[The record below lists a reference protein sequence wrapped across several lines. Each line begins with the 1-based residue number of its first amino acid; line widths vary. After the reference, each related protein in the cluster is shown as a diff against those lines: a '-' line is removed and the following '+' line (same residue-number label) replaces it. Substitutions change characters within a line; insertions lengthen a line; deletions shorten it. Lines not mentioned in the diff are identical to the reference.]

1 MDRLESL
8 QTFIHV
14 VEAGGFAAAARKL
27 GRSRSAVNKL
37 VVALEHH
44 LGVPLLYRSTRRVVP
59 TETGRAFY
67 EQCREI
73 LADLE
78 AAELAASRSRQE
90 PRGSLKINGPMS
102 FGTLHLGP
110 AVAAF
115 AATYPAL
122 RVQMVLEDRFVD
134 PIAEGYDVTV
144 RIAERGWTGK
154 SLAVA
159 AIAPVPL
166 VICAAPSYLARHGT
180 PQTPTDLPDHNALHY
195 GYAHTG
201 SQWILSGPQG
211 EQAVVVTG
219 GFCANNGEV
228 LRAAAIAGLGLT
240 LLPRFLVADAI
251 AQGQLYT
258 LLTTWTPRPLMLT
271 AVYPANRHL
280 SAKVRL
286 FVEFLQDRFG
296 DGVEGHPQ
304 S

>member
-8 QTFIHV
+8 QAFIQV
-14 VEAGGFAAAARKL
+14 VEAGGFAAAARRMM
-27 GRSRSAVNKL
+27 RSRSAVNKL
-37 VVALEHH
+37 VVALEQH
-44 LGVPLLYRSTRRVVP
+44 LGVQLLYRSTRRVVP

-110 AVAAF
+110 AVAEF
-115 AATYPAL
+115 AAIYPSL
-122 RVQMVLEDRFVD
+122 RVQVVLEDRFVD

-154 SLAVA
+154 SLATV
-159 AIAPVPL
+159 AIAPVEL
-166 VICAAPSYLARHGT
+166 VLCAAPSYLERHGI
-180 PQTPTDLPDHNALHY
+180 PEEPMALPEHNALHY
-195 GYAHTG
+195 GYTNTG
-201 SQWILSGPQG
+201 SQWVLGGPSG
-211 EQAVVVTG
+211 EQPVAVAG
-219 GFCANNGEV
+219 NFCANNGDV
-228 LRAAAIAGLGLT
+228 LRSAAIAGLGIT
-240 LLPRFLVADAI
+240 LLPRFLVAEAI
-251 AQGQLYT
+251 AQGQLCP
-258 LLTTWTPRPLMLT
+258 LLEAWPPRPLMLT

-286 FVEFLQDRFG
+286 FVDFLRDRFG
-296 DGVEGHPQ
+296 QGFG
-304 S
+304 